1 MYKITIYRQYFT
13 NSDCYKAG
21 IKQEPKGIQVHST
34 GANNPYL
41 KRYIGPDDGR
51 LGENKYSN
59 YHNKAGLTVCA
70 NAYIGKLED
79 GTAAIYQTLP
89 WDYRCWLSGSAS
101 KGNAN
106 KLGYIGFEI
115 CEDDKQNKDYFEEVV
130 MGLSVKLVA
139 YLCKKYSIPLNM
151 IHDHN
156 ELHEMGLASNHGDIL
171 HWLEI
176 YGLTMNDYR
185 AAVKAAIAEGV
196 EVTYIEGNQTWLDG
210 DSEVIEIKPL
220 YQAIITANNAFPIN
234 MRQLPDINSPL
245 IAKIPQGTTVDI
257 LNEVNEDW
265 ALIKY
270 ENLQGYVMRKF
281 LSIKVET
288 PIIPNANITKEEL
301 VAIQEKLRDALALV
315 DQLIQKISV
324 VQK

>member
-1 MYKITIYRQYFT
+1 MHRITIYRQYFT
-13 NSDCYKAG
+13 NSDCYKAN
-21 IKQEPKGIQVHST
+21 IKQEPRGIQVHST

-41 KRYIGPDDGR
+41 KRYVGPDDGR
-51 LGENKYSN
+51 LGENKYGN
-59 YHNKAGLTVCA
+59 YHNKSGLSVCA

-115 CEDDKQNKDYFEEVV
+115 CEDNKQNKDYFEEVV

-139 YLCKKYSIPLNM
+139 YLCKKYSIPLSM

-171 HWLEI
+171 HWLKI

-196 EVTYIEGNQTWLDG
+196 EVTYIEGNQTWTDG
-210 DSEVIEIKPL
+210 DSETIEIKPL
-220 YQAIITANNAFPIN
+220 YQAVTTASNTFPIN
-234 MRQLPDINSPL
+234 MRQLPDINSAL
-245 IAKIPQGTTVDI
+245 IAKIPQGTIVDV
-257 LNEVNEDW
+257 LKEVNEDW

-270 ENLQGYVMRKF
+270 EDLQGYVMRKF
-281 LSIKVET
+281 LSIKVEE
-288 PIIPNANITKEEL
+288 PVIPDKNITKEEL
-301 VAIQEKLRDALALV
+301 LAIQEKLRETLALV
-315 DQLIQKISV
+315 DQLIQKIS
-324 VQK
+324 